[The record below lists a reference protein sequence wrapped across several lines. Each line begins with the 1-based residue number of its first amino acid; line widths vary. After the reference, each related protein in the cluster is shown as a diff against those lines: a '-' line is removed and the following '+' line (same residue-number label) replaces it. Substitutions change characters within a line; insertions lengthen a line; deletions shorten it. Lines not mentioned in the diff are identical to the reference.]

1 MPLSPVLRATA
12 TYPFVR
18 LNNAVAERRA
28 RGLEVIDLGMGDP
41 REPTDSAILD
51 ALRNGVRERMGYPA
65 AVGLPELRDA
75 VAAWVGRRF
84 GVALDPGSQIIPTL
98 GSKEAIFSFA
108 QVVLDAPAG
117 RDTVVVSEPGYPVPG
132 RGAAFAGA
140 RVVELPLLER
150 HGFIPALDHVHDE
163 VWDRAALV
171 WLNSP
176 NNPTGAIASLDYY
189 ARLAALA
196 RERGF
201 VLAADEAYSELWFEA
216 QPESVLQLPDLTNV
230 VAFNTLSKRSS
241 MTGFRS
247 GFVAGDPALIG
258 ALRQF
263 RPNIGTAPQEFVQRA
278 SVVAW
283 GDEAHV
289 ARARDA
295 YRRKRDLLLG
305 VLRRKGLRDAGGPA
319 TMYLWIA
326 VPEGETSESHAARLL
341 ERGVLVTP
349 GVYLGSLGRGVR
361 TVCARPH
368 RGRVRAGGGDP
379 RGGAVSGL
387 RETIDGLWERGELD
401 PGPIEEAVA
410 LLDSGALRVAE
421 PGPDGW
427 RVNEWAKKAIL
438 LYFRL
443 RKVEPMESGGIEY
456 LDKIPVKRV
465 DPSLGVRVVPPGVAR
480 YGSFLSEGVVLMPG
494 YVNIGA
500 WIGPRTMVDTW
511 ATVGSC
517 AQIGADVHL
526 AGGVGIGGVLEPPQ
540 ATPVIVE
547 DGAFLGSRCIVTE
560 GVRVGAGAVLSANV
574 SLTASVPVIDVTGA
588 EPVEYRGEVP
598 PRAVVVPGTRP
609 KEFPAGTYQ
618 LSCAL
623 IVGWRGESHDLRL
636 SLNDVLREFE
646 LAV

>member
-41 REPTDSAILD
+41 REPTDPAILD

-108 QVVLDAPAG
+108 QVVLDSPAG

-140 RVVELPLLER
+140 RVVELPLLEE
-150 HGFIPALDHVHDE
+150 HGFIPALDHVPDE

-171 WLNSP
+171 WLKSP

-216 QPESVLQLPDLTNV
+216 QPASVLQLPDLTNV

-289 ARARDA
+289 ARARDT

-349 GVYLGSLGRGVR
+349 GVYLGPSGEGYVR
-361 TVCARPH
+361 YALVPTEDECAR
-368 RGRVRAGGGDP
+368 A
-379 RGGAVSGL
+379 AEIL
-387 RETIDGLWERGELD
+387 
-401 PGPIEEAVA
+401 EE
-410 LLDSGALRVAE
+410 
-421 PGPDGW
+421 
-427 RVNEWAKKAIL
+427 
-438 LYFRL
+438 
-443 RKVEPMESGGIEY
+443 
-456 LDKIPVKRV
+456 
-465 DPSLGVRVVPPGVAR
+465 
-480 YGSFLSEGVVLMPG
+480 VL
-494 YVNIGA
+494 
-500 WIGPRTMVDTW
+500 
-511 ATVGSC
+511 
-517 AQIGADVHL
+517 
-526 AGGVGIGGVLEPPQ
+526 
-540 ATPVIVE
+540 
-547 DGAFLGSRCIVTE
+547 
-560 GVRVGAGAVLSANV
+560 
-574 SLTASVPVIDVTGA
+574 
-588 EPVEYRGEVP
+588 
-598 PRAVVVPGTRP
+598 
-609 KEFPAGTYQ
+609 
-618 LSCAL
+618 
-623 IVGWRGESHDLRL
+623 
-636 SLNDVLREFE
+636 
-646 LAV
+646 

>member
-108 QVVLDAPAG
+108 QVVLDSPAG
-117 RDTVVVSEPGYPVPG
+117 RDTVVVTEPGYPVPG

-140 RVVELPLLER
+140 RVVELPLLEE
-150 HGFIPALDHVHDE
+150 HGFIPALDHVPDE

-216 QPESVLQLPDLTNV
+216 QPASVLQLPDLTNV

-295 YRRKRDLLLG
+295 YRRKRDLLRG

-349 GVYLGSLGRGVR
+349 GVYLGPSGEGYVR
-361 TVCARPH
+361 YALVPTEDECAR
-368 RGRVRAGGGDP
+368 A
-379 RGGAVSGL
+379 AEIL
-387 RETIDGLWERGELD
+387 
-401 PGPIEEAVA
+401 EE
-410 LLDSGALRVAE
+410 
-421 PGPDGW
+421 
-427 RVNEWAKKAIL
+427 
-438 LYFRL
+438 
-443 RKVEPMESGGIEY
+443 
-456 LDKIPVKRV
+456 
-465 DPSLGVRVVPPGVAR
+465 
-480 YGSFLSEGVVLMPG
+480 VL
-494 YVNIGA
+494 
-500 WIGPRTMVDTW
+500 
-511 ATVGSC
+511 
-517 AQIGADVHL
+517 
-526 AGGVGIGGVLEPPQ
+526 
-540 ATPVIVE
+540 
-547 DGAFLGSRCIVTE
+547 
-560 GVRVGAGAVLSANV
+560 
-574 SLTASVPVIDVTGA
+574 
-588 EPVEYRGEVP
+588 
-598 PRAVVVPGTRP
+598 
-609 KEFPAGTYQ
+609 
-618 LSCAL
+618 
-623 IVGWRGESHDLRL
+623 
-636 SLNDVLREFE
+636 
-646 LAV
+646 